1 MGLRENS
8 CGYLKVI
15 DISAFDF
22 TMKQYNKAT
31 GDDV

>member
-1 MGLRENS
+1 MGVERKFLRI
-8 CGYLKVI
+8 CKVI